1 MLKNEV
7 ALVTGASRG
16 IGAAIAVLLGQQG
29 CRVGVNYHSNA
40 DAAREVV
47 AKINDSNGRA
57 VAVQADVT
65 LPSDVSRMVQATT
78 DEFGPIDILVLNAGM
93 SVPVKPFVDLT
104 YEEFTTKSTGE
115 MNGFLLTLQQV
126 VPSMIER
133 RKGVIVGISSTL
145 SRHPGPGFSS
155 HTAAKSG
162 IDGLMKSLALEL
174 GPYGIRVNTVAPGL
188 TVTDSTSFINEE
200 QKQMVARMTPMQRI
214 AQPEDIA
221 GAVLCLASDHMKF
234 VTGAYIPVCG
244 GSFMP

>member
-1 MLKNEV
+1 MLKNKV

-40 DAAREVV
+40 DAAKGVV
-47 AKINDSNGRA
+47 NKIIGSNGQA

-65 LPSDVSRMVQATT
+65 SANDVARMVQKTT
-78 DEFGPIDILVLNAGM
+78 DEFGPIDILILNAGM

-126 VPSMIER
+126 VPAMVER
-133 RKGVIVGISSTL
+133 RNGVIVGISSTL
-145 SRHPGPGFSS
+145 SRQPGPGFSS

-174 GPYGIRVNTVAPGL
+174 GPHGIRVNTVAPGL
-188 TVTDSTSFINEE
+188 TATDSTSFMSED
-200 QKQMVARMTPMQRI
+200 QRQMIARMTPMQRI
-214 AQPEDIA
+214 GQPEDVA
-221 GAVLCLASDHMKF
+221 GAVLCLVSDHMKF